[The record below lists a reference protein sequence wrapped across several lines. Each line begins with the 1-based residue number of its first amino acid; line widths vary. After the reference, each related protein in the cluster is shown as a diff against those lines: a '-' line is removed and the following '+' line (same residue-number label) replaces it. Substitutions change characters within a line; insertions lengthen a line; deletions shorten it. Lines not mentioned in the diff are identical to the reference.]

1 MIPVLNKHLSVV
13 LVLGVDEA
21 GQKLQTEHLGSVVAF
36 DPEAHLFA
44 TAGFSL
50 EMARRVQNYYIN
62 EASGFYPAWVGF
74 RRLRKPELLASYR
87 QWLKE
92 SHVQRREAES

>member
-21 GQKLQTEHLGSVVAF
+21 EQKLQTEHLGSVVAL
-36 DPEAHLFA
+36 DPEAHLFV

-50 EMARRVQNYYIN
+50 EMAQRLQNYYIN
-62 EASGFYPAWVGF
+62 EASGFYPAWAGF
-74 RRLRKPELLASYR
+74 RRMRKPDLFASYR
-87 QWLKE
+87 QWLRE
-92 SHVQRREAES
+92 SLSQQEAGS